1 MFAAIASTT
10 PVPASPR
17 CRRKGPASYFSTLTI
32 AGSLLLVWARDLI
45 TRRRKGPTKA
55 PAGIAFEIPDL
66 VLIGYWAALHDLDAL
81 ICLDHGVEDEEYE
94 EVVEFRTEARSRC
107 RFILWRNANGVFLQP
122 IMGRKTEHLSVAAAL
137 GSLLPKLG
145 RHFC

>member
-1 MFAAIASTT
+1 M
-10 PVPASPR
+10 
-17 CRRKGPASYFSTLTI
+17 
-32 AGSLLLVWARDLI
+32 RDLNI
-45 TRRRKGPTKA
+45 RRCTAPKTAPT
-55 PAGIAFEIPDL
+55 GIAFEISDL
-66 VLIGYWAALHDLDAL
+66 LLIGCWAAIHDLDAL
-81 ICLDHGVEDEEYE
+81 IRLDHGVEDEEYE